1 MNRRDAS
8 RYARWSALLALAL
21 AGITGG
27 IYVHRLWVAHR
38 EKQNAPAPL
47 PQNEEKQFTALHFK
61 KVEGDRTIFDLEA
74 SKSTDLRGQDIS
86 LLEDVKIKVFGKNG
100 DRNDVIHTQ
109 SCRYAKTD
117 GGIQC
122 DGKVQFELQSAEDA
136 ARAAANPGGGPNI
149 IHIDT
154 SEVTFERAT
163 GRAQTVQ
170 LVKFSFP
177 NGKGDGIGAV
187 YQSERGQMR
196 LIRDVHILMQPA
208 AGAPA
213 KKTGT
218 VTQPVEMS
226 GSSMEIDKVGH
237 TVQLAGPATATSAGQ
252 QVTAGQFTLLLDAEF
267 RAQTLIGAPGSLN
280 QRPEVKNHAS
290 KGDSTLQA
298 DKLTAQLAP
307 QGWTSRIIADGK
319 VQGNSPSGNL
329 EAESG
334 DMEMWP
340 GVNQAKLLT
349 LRGNVRVNGR
359 DPKSGMTRSLTSN
372 AVQLTFAG
380 GKAGEANRVQHADT
394 LERGVMEWL
403 DATAVRSKL
412 AADKLA
418 LDFSAQGKP
427 QLLNATGAV
436 QSQREIPGRPAQIA
450 NSASG
455 VAQLSAAGDWSQIT
469 LRGNVRLQEAERNAE
484 AQQAVFAR
492 AAQTTVLTGQAMV
505 RDAGSETHAPKI
517 TFYQSTGEIE
527 AEGPV
532 RSTDFASKS
541 TSLQMS
547 SVPANL
553 SADRMR
559 ANSKTGRAVYT
570 GHARLW
576 QGASVLEAE
585 TIELL
590 RPSRVLNATG
600 NVRAVFPQAPQPGA
614 SLGSAPERHI
624 SSGLLT
630 YWDTENRAHLEKHV
644 YVQSADQKMHA
655 PQLELFFTRNGSD
668 KQGNGGASQISRAVG
683 TGGVVVEQGDRRGTA
698 ERGLYTAAE
707 EKYVLSG
714 GTPTLFDPVEGTT
727 TGRELTFY
735 RADDTIV
742 VDSGNGLRTLTKHRV
757 QR

>member
-27 IYVHRLWVAHR
+27 IYVQRLWVAHR

-47 PQNEEKQFTALHFK
+47 PQNEEKQFTTLHFK
-61 KVEGDRTIFDLEA
+61 KVEGNRTIFDLEA

-136 ARAAANPGGGPNI
+136 ARAAANPGGRPNI

-208 AGAPA
+208 ADAPE

-237 TVQLAGPATATSAGQ
+237 TVQLAGPATATSSGQ
-252 QVTAGQFTLLLDAEF
+252 QVTAGQFTLLLDAEV

-280 QRPEVKNHAS
+280 QRPEVKNHGS

-307 QGWTSRIIADGK
+307 QGWTSRIVAEGK

-359 DPKSGMTRSLTSN
+359 DPKSGMTR
-372 AVQLTFAG
+372 
-380 GKAGEANRVQHADT
+380 
-394 LERGVMEWL
+394 
-403 DATAVRSKL
+403 
-412 AADKLA
+412 
-418 LDFSAQGKP
+418 
-427 QLLNATGAV
+427 
-436 QSQREIPGRPAQIA
+436 
-450 NSASG
+450 
-455 VAQLSAAGDWSQIT
+455 
-469 LRGNVRLQEAERNAE
+469 
-484 AQQAVFAR
+484 
-492 AAQTTVLTGQAMV
+492 
-505 RDAGSETHAPKI
+505 
-517 TFYQSTGEIE
+517 
-527 AEGPV
+527 
-532 RSTDFASKS
+532 
-541 TSLQMS
+541 
-547 SVPANL
+547 
-553 SADRMR
+553 
-559 ANSKTGRAVYT
+559 
-570 GHARLW
+570 
-576 QGASVLEAE
+576 
-585 TIELL
+585 
-590 RPSRVLNATG
+590 
-600 NVRAVFPQAPQPGA
+600 
-614 SLGSAPERHI
+614 
-624 SSGLLT
+624 
-630 YWDTENRAHLEKHV
+630 
-644 YVQSADQKMHA
+644 
-655 PQLELFFTRNGSD
+655 
-668 KQGNGGASQISRAVG
+668 
-683 TGGVVVEQGDRRGTA
+683 
-698 ERGLYTAAE
+698 
-707 EKYVLSG
+707 
-714 GTPTLFDPVEGTT
+714 
-727 TGRELTFY
+727 
-735 RADDTIV
+735 
-742 VDSGNGLRTLTKHRV
+742 
-757 QR
+757 

>member
-1 MNRRDAS
+1 MNRRAAA
-8 RYARWSALLALAL
+8 RYARWSALLAFAL

-27 IYVHRLWVAHR
+27 LYVQRLWVAHR

-47 PQNEEKQFTALHFK
+47 PQNEEKQFTTLHFK

-117 GGIQC
+117 GSIQC
-122 DGKVQFELQSAEDA
+122 DGKVQFELQSAEDL
-136 ARAAANPGGGPNI
+136 ARTAANPAGKPDI

-154 SEVTFERAT
+154 SGVTFERAT
-163 GRAQTVQ
+163 GGAQTVQ
-170 LVKFSFP
+170 PVKFSFP
-177 NGKGDGIGAV
+177 NGSGDGVGAV
-187 YQSERGQMR
+187 YQSEQGQLR
-196 LIRDVHILMQPA
+196 LIRDVHIQMQPA
-208 AGAPA
+208 PDATA
-213 KKTGT
+213 KKGT
-218 VTQPVEMS
+218 TLPAQVEMS

-237 TVQLAGPATATSAGQ
+237 IVQLFGPATATSSGQ
-252 QVTAGQFTLLLDAEF
+252 QVTAGQFMLLLDGEF
-267 RAQTLIGAPGSLN
+267 RAQALVAAPGSLN
-280 QRPEVKNHAS
+280 QQPEVKNHGA
-290 KGDSTLQA
+290 KGDSTLRA
-298 DKLTAQLAP
+298 DKLTAHLSP
-307 QGWTSRIIADGK
+307 QGWTSRILAEGK
-319 VQGNSPSGNL
+319 VQGTSPSGNL

-334 DMEMWP
+334 EMEMWP
-340 GVNQAKLLT
+340 GLNQAKLLT

-359 DPKSGMTRSLTSN
+359 DLKSGMTRSLTSN
-372 AVQLTFAG
+372 VVQLTFAG
-380 GKAGEANRVQHADT
+380 GKAGAVNRVQHAET

-403 DATAVRSKL
+403 DAAAVSSKL

-418 LDFSAQGKP
+418 LDFSARGKP

-436 QSQREIPGRPAQIA
+436 QSQREIPGRPVETAS
-450 NSASG
+450 SATG

-517 TFYQSTGEIE
+517 TFFQSTGEIE
-527 AEGPV
+527 TEGPV
-532 RSTDFASKS
+532 RSTDFDSKS
-541 TSLQMS
+541 STLQMS

-553 SADRMR
+553 SADHMR

-576 QGASVLEAE
+576 QGASVLEAD

-590 RPSRVLNATG
+590 RPSRILNASG
-600 NVRAVFPQAPQPGA
+600 NVRAVFPQAPPPGA
-614 SLGSAPERHI
+614 SAGSAPVWHI

-630 YWDTENRAHLEKHV
+630 YWDAENRAHLEKDV
-644 YVQSADQKMHA
+644 FVQSADQKMRA
-655 PQLELFFTRNGSD
+655 PQLELFFTRTGAD
-668 KQGNGGASQISRAVG
+668 KQGSGGTSQISRAVG

-707 EKYVLSG
+707 EKFVLTG

>member
-1 MNRRDAS
+1 MNRRDAA
-8 RYARWSALLALAL
+8 RYARWSALLAFAL

-27 IYVHRLWVAHR
+27 IYVQRLWVAHR

-47 PQNEEKQFTALHFK
+47 PQNEEKQFTTLHFK

-86 LLEDVKIKVFGKNG
+86 VLEDVKIKVFGKNG
-100 DRNDVIHTQ
+100 DRHDVIHTQ

-117 GGIQC
+117 GSIQC

-136 ARAAANPGGGPNI
+136 ARPVNPGSRPNI

-154 SEVTFERAT
+154 SGVTFERAT

-170 LVKFSFP
+170 PVKFSFP
-177 NGKGDGIGAV
+177 NGNGDGIGAV
-187 YQSERGQMR
+187 YQSEQGQMR
-196 LIRDVHILMQPA
+196 LIRDVHIQMQP
-208 AGAPA
+208 GASSPA
-213 KKTGT
+213 KKAGT

-226 GSSMEIDKVGH
+226 GSSMEIDKIGH
-237 TVQLAGPATATSAGQ
+237 TVQLLGPATATSAGQ

-267 RAQTLIGAPGSLN
+267 RAQTLIGAPGLLN
-280 QRPEVKNHAS
+280 QQPEVKNHGA
-290 KGDSTLQA
+290 KGDATLRA
-298 DKLTAQLAP
+298 EKLTAHLSP
-307 QGWTSRIIADGK
+307 QGWTSRIEATGR
-319 VQGNSPSGNL
+319 VQGSSPSGNL

-334 DMEMWP
+334 EMEMWP
-340 GVNQAKLLT
+340 GLNQAKLLT
-349 LRGNVRVNGR
+349 LRGNVRVNGH

-380 GKAGEANRVQHADT
+380 GKAREANRVQHAET
-394 LERGVMEWL
+394 LERGTMEWL
-403 DATAVRSKL
+403 DAAAVRSKL

-436 QSQREIPGRPAQIA
+436 QSQREIPGRPVQTA
-450 NSASG
+450 NSATG
-455 VAQLSAAGDWSQIT
+455 VAQLSSGGDWSQIT
-469 LRGNVRLQEAERNAE
+469 LRGNVRLQEADRNAE

-517 TFYQSTGEIE
+517 TFFQSTGDIE

-532 RSTDFASKS
+532 RSTDFASKGS
-541 TSLQMS
+541 SLQMS
-547 SVPANL
+547 SAPANL

-590 RPSRVLNATG
+590 RPTRILNATG

-614 SLGSAPERHI
+614 SPSSAPVWHV

-630 YWDTENRAHLEKHV
+630 YWDAENRAHLEKDV
-644 YVQSADQKMHA
+644 YVQSADQKMRA
-655 PQLELFFTRNGSD
+655 PQLELFFARAGAD
-668 KQGNGGASQISRAVG
+668 KQGNGGTSQISRAVG

>member
-1 MNRRDAS
+1 MKRRDAS
-8 RYARWSALLALAL
+8 RYAWWSALLAFVL

-27 IYVHRLWVAHR
+27 IYVQRLWVAHR

-47 PQNEEKQFTALHFK
+47 PQNEEKQFTTLHFK

-86 LLEDVKIKVFGKNG
+86 VLEDVKIKVYGKNG

-136 ARAAANPGGGPNI
+136 ARAAANAGGRPNI

-154 SEVTFERAT
+154 TGVTFERAT

-170 LVKFSFP
+170 PVKFSFP
-177 NGKGDGIGAV
+177 NGSGDGVGAV
-187 YQSERGQMR
+187 YQSEAGQVR
-196 LIRDVHILMQPA
+196 LIRDVHIQIKPA
-208 AGAPA
+208 SDATGKKGATLPEKA
-213 KKTGT
+213 
-218 VTQPVEMS
+218 EMS
-226 GSSMEIDKVGH
+226 GSSMEIDKAGR
-237 TVQLAGPATATSAGQ
+237 TVELFGPATAVSSGE
-252 QVTAGQFTLLLDAEF
+252 QVTAGEFTLLLDTEF
-267 RAQTLIGAPGSLN
+267 HAQALVAAPGSPN
-280 QRPEVKNHAS
+280 QRPEGKNHGA
-290 KGDSTLQA
+290 KGDSTLRA
-298 DKLTAQLAP
+298 DKLTAHLSP
-307 QGWTSRIIADGK
+307 QGWTSRIVAEGK
-319 VQGNSPSGNL
+319 VEGTSPSGNL
-329 EAESG
+329 QAETG
-334 DMEMWP
+334 EMEMWP
-340 GVNQAKLLT
+340 GMNQAKLLT
-349 LRGNVRVNGR
+349 LRGNVHVNGR
-359 DPKSGMTRSLTSN
+359 DPKTATTRSLTSN
-372 AVQLTFAG
+372 AVELTFAG
-380 GKAGEANRVQHADT
+380 GKAGAVNRVRRAET
-394 LERGVMEWL
+394 LERGAMEWL
-403 DATAVRSKL
+403 DAAAVGSKL
-412 AADKLA
+412 AAARLA

-436 QSQREIPGRPAQIA
+436 ESEREMPGRPTQTA
-450 NSASG
+450 NSATG

-492 AAQTTVLTGQAMV
+492 AAQTTVLTGRAMV

-517 TFYQSTGEIE
+517 TFFQSTGDIE
-527 AEGPV
+527 ADGPV

-541 TSLQMS
+541 SSLQMS

-553 SADRMR
+553 SADHMR

-576 QGASVLEAE
+576 QGASVLEAD

-590 RPSRVLNATG
+590 RPSRILHATG

-614 SLGSAPERHI
+614 SPGSAPVWHI

-630 YWDTENRAHLEKHV
+630 YWDAENRAPLEKDV
-644 YVQSADQKMHA
+644 FVQSADQKMRA
-655 PQLELFFTRNGSD
+655 PQLELFFTRTGAD
-668 KQGNGGASQISRAVG
+668 KQGSGGTSQISRAVG

-707 EKYVLSG
+707 EKFVLTG
-714 GTPTLFDPVEGTT
+714 GTPTLSDPVEGTT

>member
-1 MNRRDAS
+1 MNRRDAA
-8 RYARWSALLALAL
+8 RYARWSALLAFAL

-47 PQNEEKQFTALHFK
+47 PQNEEKQFTTLHFE

-117 GGIQC
+117 GSIQC

-136 ARAAANPGGGPNI
+136 ARAAANPASRPNI
-149 IHIDT
+149 VHIDT
-154 SEVTFERAT
+154 SGVTFERAT

-177 NGKGDGIGAV
+177 NGGGDGIGAL
-187 YQSERGQMR
+187 YQSEQGQLR
-196 LIRDVHILMQPA
+196 LIRDVHIQMQPA
-208 AGAPA
+208 ADAAAKKGAPLPA
-213 KKTGT
+213 H
-218 VTQPVEMS
+218 VEMS
-226 GSSMEIDKVGH
+226 GSSMRIDKIGH
-237 TVQLAGPATATSAGQ
+237 TVELAGPATAVSSGQ
-252 QVTAGQFTLLLDAEF
+252 EVTAGQFTLLLDAAF
-267 RAQTLIGAPGSLN
+267 RAQTLVAAAGPLN
-280 QRPEVKNHAS
+280 QQPEVKNHGA
-290 KGDSTLQA
+290 KGDSTLRA
-298 DKLTAQLAP
+298 DKLTAHLSP
-307 QGWTSRIIADGK
+307 QGWTSRILAEGK
-319 VQGNSPSGNL
+319 VQGSSPSGNL
-329 EAESG
+329 QAETG
-334 DMEMWP
+334 EMEMWP

-349 LRGNVRVNGR
+349 LRGNVHVNGH
-359 DPKSGMTRSLTSN
+359 DPKSGMTRNLTSN
-372 AVQLTFAG
+372 AVQLTFGG
-380 GKAGEANRVQHADT
+380 GKEGEANRVQHAET
-394 LERGVMEWL
+394 LERGAMEWL
-403 DATAVRSKL
+403 DAAAVRSKL

-418 LDFSAQGKP
+418 LDFNALGKP
-427 QLLNATGAV
+427 QLLNAAGAV
-436 QSQREIPGRPAQIA
+436 QSQREIPGRPAQTA
-450 NSASG
+450 TSATG
-455 VAQLSAAGDWSQIT
+455 VAQLSAGGDWSQIT
-469 LRGNVRLQEAERNAE
+469 LRGNVRLQEAGRNAE

-517 TFYQSTGEIE
+517 TFFQSTGDIE

-532 RSTDFASKS
+532 RSTDFASKGA
-541 TSLQMS
+541 SLQTS
-547 SVPANL
+547 SAPANL

-590 RPSRVLNATG
+590 RPSRTLNATG

-614 SLGSAPERHI
+614 SSGSAPVWHI
-624 SSGLLT
+624 SSGMLT
-630 YWDTENRAHLEKHV
+630 YWDAEDRAHLEKDV
-644 YVQSADQKMHA
+644 FVQSADQKMRA
-655 PQLELFFTRNGSD
+655 PQLELFFARTGTD
-668 KQGNGGASQISRAVG
+668 KQGSGGTSQISRAVG

-707 EKYVLSG
+707 EKYVLTG
-714 GTPTLFDPVEGTT
+714 GTPTLFDPLEGTT